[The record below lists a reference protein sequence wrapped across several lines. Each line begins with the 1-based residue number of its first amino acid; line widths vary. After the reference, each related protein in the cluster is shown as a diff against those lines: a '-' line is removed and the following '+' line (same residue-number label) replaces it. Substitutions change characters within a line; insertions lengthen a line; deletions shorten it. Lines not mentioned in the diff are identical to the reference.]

1 MPRRKE
7 IVRRNPDPDWRFE
20 SRLVSK
26 FINGLMIQGKKSTAE
41 SIFYKSMDLIEER
54 TSQEPF
60 PVFEKAMKTAGPVVM
75 VRSRRVGGQVYQ
87 VPSEVRDD
95 QQRAFAIRWLILAA
109 RARTENSLVE
119 RLANELSAASR
130 GEGAAVRR
138 KEETYRM
145 AEANR
150 AFAHYRW

>member
-7 IVRRNPDPDWRFE
+7 VVRRIPPPDWKYE
-20 SRLVSK
+20 SRLVAK
-26 FINGLMIQGKKSTAE
+26 FINGLMNKGKKSIAE
-41 SIFYKSMDLIEER
+41 RIFYKAMELIEER
-54 TSQEPF
+54 TKQEPL
-60 PVFEKAMKTAGPVVM
+60 PVFEKAMKTVGPIVM
-75 VRSRRVGGQVYQ
+75 VRSRRVGGSVYQ

-95 QQRAFAIRWLILAA
+95 QQRAFAIRWLIIAA
-109 RARTENSLVE
+109 RARSENTMIE
-119 RLANELSAASR
+119 RLGNELIAASK

-145 AEANR
+145 ADANR